1 MAINYKT
8 HVEGDILHVTTS
20 GFGES
25 LEDVIAYG
33 EAVIA
38 EAKKHGCTRLLM
50 DERNLDYRID
60 TVDIYRLANYYTNTY
75 HSAGKI
81 AFVTSEENIEDAKF
95 WETAVRNRGLLCRIF
110 TLKEEAEAWL
120 DLPG

>member
-1 MAINYKT
+1 MAINYET
-8 HVEGDILHVTTS
+8 HVEGDTLHVTTS

-25 LEDVIAYG
+25 LEEVKAYG
-33 EAVIA
+33 EAVVA
-38 EAKKHGCTRLLM
+38 EAKKRGCTQLLL
-50 DERNLDYRID
+50 DESNLDYRIN

-75 HSAGKI
+75 HSAAKVAI
-81 AFVTSEENIEDAKF
+81 VTGEDNLEDAKF

-120 DLPG
+120 DLPA